1 MNVLRLPLLA
11 LACVS
16 ALGVTLDAQTLLV
29 HYDLNEGSGTTAADS
44 ASGTASNGT
53 LGGNASWSTNTPGGS
68 GTSLGLTKNATDANF
83 VSAGSSEVNAL
94 ASFTITL
101 WFNAQGAITAGDRLL
116 STLSSGTFKGF
127 DFNVQAL
134 TSTATDISAS
144 GFRLGLLVDGTS
156 GGSALFSSAGTSV
169 NANNQWV
176 FLAATYDGTKTSNN
190 VTFYTGTPGSA
201 VTQLGVVGTLNMGA
215 VDSTTGSLQIGNTTA
230 TTGDRTPTGLF
241 DDVRVYSGVASSVF
255 LNDVRLDNLSSVPE
269 PSTCAAVAGALAL
282 VATGFL
288 RRRKLA

>member
-29 HYDLNEGSGTTAADS
+29 HYDLNEGSGTTATDS
-44 ASGTASNGT
+44 TTGTASDGT
-53 LGGNASWSTNTPGGS
+53 LGGNATWSTNTPDGS
-68 GTSLGLTKNATDANF
+68 GSSLSLTKNATDANF

-94 ASFTITL
+94 TSFTITL
-101 WFNAQGAITAGDRLL
+101 WFNAQGTVTAGDRLL

-127 DFNVQAL
+127 DLNLQAL
-134 TSTATDISAS
+134 TSTATNISAS

-169 NANNQWV
+169 NASNQWV
-176 FLAATYDGTKTSNN
+176 FLAVSYDGTKTTDN
-190 VTFYTGTPGSA
+190 VSFYTGTSGSA

-241 DDVRVYSGVASSVF
+241 DDVRVYSGVASSGF

-282 VATGFL
+282 VATGIL